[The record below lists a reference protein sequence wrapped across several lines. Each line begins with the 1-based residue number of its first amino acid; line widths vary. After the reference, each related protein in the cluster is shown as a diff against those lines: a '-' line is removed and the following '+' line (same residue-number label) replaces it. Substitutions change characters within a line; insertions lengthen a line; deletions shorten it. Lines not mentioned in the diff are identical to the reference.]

1 MPELLDRAPRRVPVT
16 GPAYQDG
23 PVTVWHGDSL
33 HLLADRELFPDN
45 SFDAIVTDPPYSL
58 SFMSKHWDGWES
70 PGAFE
75 AWCTQWAAE
84 CLRVLKP
91 GGYLLAFGGSRTHH
105 RATSGIEDAGF
116 EIRDCITW
124 HFGNGFPKSLNVT
137 DALARIAP
145 AGVRCVCG
153 PRSTQT
159 VLGSQDDYLSSRGF
173 DDAQP
178 RTVADSGQAP
188 APLRD
193 GVHGRSRAGR
203 RVDGQA
209 AGQASNAPDEASG
222 HPSNGDLPVLSVPPQ
237 GGVQPSAAAPSDTRT
252 STSAVPDSGP
262 RRTLDH
268 TQRTSGLADGSASA
282 SSWRNKHMA
291 CSICGGL
298 DIPPGL
304 GTALKPATEFVIVA
318 RKPLAGTVAAN
329 VLQHGTGALN
339 IAGCRVEHASAAD
352 LAVSQAKN
360 PCREEAVTSG
370 VYGAG
375 RPQQSVS
382 TAGRWPPNVLLDE
395 QAAAEMDRQ
404 SGGSVSRVGKPRSA
418 AAGDG
423 WGMTAT
429 GAEYADAG
437 GASRYFPTF
446 RYEPKAGADERP
458 KYWRHACDCAH
469 DQPMRPAGNCE
480 ACGRPG
486 ELVAHPTVK
495 PVDLIAWLVRLVTR
509 PGGRVL
515 DLFAGTATTGE
526 ACLLEGMECVLIER
540 EADYLPLIR
549 QRLSKPVQQGLF
561 GLDPH

>member
-1 MPELLDRAPRRVPVT
+1 
-16 GPAYQDG
+16 
-23 PVTVWHGDSL
+23 
-33 HLLADRELFPDN
+33 
-45 SFDAIVTDPPYSL
+45 
-58 SFMSKHWDGWES
+58 
-70 PGAFE
+70 
-75 AWCTQWAAE
+75 
-84 CLRVLKP
+84 
-91 GGYLLAFGGSRTHH
+91 
-105 RATSGIEDAGF
+105 
-116 EIRDCITW
+116 
-124 HFGNGFPKSLNVT
+124 
-137 DALARIAP
+137 
-145 AGVRCVCG
+145 
-153 PRSTQT
+153 
-159 VLGSQDDYLSSRGF
+159 
-173 DDAQP
+173 
-178 RTVADSGQAP
+178 
-188 APLRD
+188 
-193 GVHGRSRAGR
+193 
-203 RVDGQA
+203 
-209 AGQASNAPDEASG
+209 
-222 HPSNGDLPVLSVPPQ
+222 
-237 GGVQPSAAAPSDTRT
+237 
-252 STSAVPDSGP
+252 
-262 RRTLDH
+262 
-268 TQRTSGLADGSASA
+268 
-282 SSWRNKHMA
+282 MA

-360 PCREEAVTSG
+360 PGREEAVTSG